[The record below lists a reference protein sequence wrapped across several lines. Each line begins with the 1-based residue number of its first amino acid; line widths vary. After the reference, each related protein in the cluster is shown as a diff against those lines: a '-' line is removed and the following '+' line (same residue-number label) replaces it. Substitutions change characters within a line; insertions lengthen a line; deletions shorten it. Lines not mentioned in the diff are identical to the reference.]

1 MQEHQQNGNP
11 GNCGQRHQPGG
22 LPEFVELDDHVVPR
36 CLVIQLNV
44 TEAPCYDA
52 VRMTETTDPDTCPLC
67 NLTLA
72 GEDFYGPCEQCRANL
87 RERFTGEQREVVTE
101 AYEPKMNVTPNA
113 VALKE

>member
-1 MQEHQQNGNP
+1 MAASAISPAVFQNSSNSTITSFQVGWSSSP
-11 GNCGQRHQPGG
+11 T
-22 LPEFVELDDHVVPR
+22 LPKRLATMRF
-36 CLVIQLNV
+36 
-44 TEAPCYDA
+44 
-52 VRMTETTDPDTCPLC
+52 RMTETTDPDSCPLC

-87 RERFTGEQREVVTE
+87 RERFAGEQREVVAE